1 MCLVPS
7 LPFRNKNL
15 AKAPENWNFIEVKTL
30 STKKSPNVNITVWG
44 LRGKVSYLSKVV
56 KNQVYQLHQNR
67 LISLSDRILS
77 HQRKTHEQKGQLR
90 ELVSMFGETLNKR
103 TTF

>member
-56 KNQVYQLHQNR
+56 KNRKLKKNKP
-67 LISLSDRILS
+67 SLPAPP
-77 HQRKTHEQKGQLR
+77 E
-90 ELVSMFGETLNKR
+90 
-103 TTF
+103 

>member
-7 LPFRNKNL
+7 LPFRNL

-30 STKKSPNVNITVWG
+30 PTKKSPNVNITVWG
-44 LRGKVSYLSKVV
+44 LRGKVSYLRKVV
-56 KNQVYQLHQNR
+56 KNRKLKKKKNQVYQLHQNR
-67 LISLSDRILS
+67 LISLSDGILS

-90 ELVSMFGETLNKR
+90 ELYLCLVKH
-103 TTF
+103 